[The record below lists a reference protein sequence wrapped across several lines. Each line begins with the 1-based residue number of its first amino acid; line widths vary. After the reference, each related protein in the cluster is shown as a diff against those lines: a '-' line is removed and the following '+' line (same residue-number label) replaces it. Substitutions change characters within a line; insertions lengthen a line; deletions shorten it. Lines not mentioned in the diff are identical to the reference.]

1 MGHHGKHKCCSVCGA
16 FINVVK
22 VSSAVMTVQ
31 RLEQI
36 LRMSASV
43 CSY

>member
-22 VSSAVMTVQ
+22 VSSAVMTDPEDVRVCVQ
-31 RLEQI
+31 LLTTR
-36 LRMSASV
+36 
-43 CSY
+43 